1 MENEGLKDSGV
12 QNPAQRREPVVDL
25 RSVTKQYGHVTAA
38 KDVTFTVS
46 EGEFIT
52 LLGPSGSGK
61 TTVLR
66 MIAGFL
72 QPTAGAIFVH
82 GESVSDKAPYERKIG
97 MVFQS
102 LALFPHMDVYGNV
115 SFALKMRR
123 FDPAEIPDRVERILE
138 IVRLPE
144 MRHRKIHQLSGGQQQ
159 RVALARAL
167 VFEPEVLLLD
177 EPLSALDKKLR
188 EDMQLELLRIHQELQ
203 ITTISVTHDQR
214 EALVMSDRIIVMQDG
229 RIAQA
234 SSTEDVYFLPKS
246 KFVAD
251 FIGETNFFGGR
262 IVSLNSDAVV
272 LQHQQMQIRIPA
284 CDHLSLQQEIAVGV
298 RSERISLSRSPDT
311 LDQVDNRYTGRVKE
325 VIFQG
330 DRTAYTIQVE
340 AETIKVV
347 EPNLTN
353 SVTYHKDDE
362 VVVGWNKD
370 DVIVLTA

>member
-1 MENEGLKDSGV
+1 MQSESQI
-12 QNPAQRREPVVDL
+12 QNSVVDL
-25 RSVTKQYGHVTAA
+25 RSVTKRYGHVTAV
-38 KDVTFTVS
+38 DNVSLTVS

-72 QPTAGAIFVH
+72 QPSSGEIYVH
-82 GESVSDKAPYERKIG
+82 GESVSNKAPYERKIG

-102 LALFPHMDVYGNV
+102 LALFPHLDVYGNV

-123 FDPAEIPDRVERILE
+123 FDPQEIPDRVDRILE

-203 ITTISVTHDQR
+203 ITTISVTHDQK
-214 EALVMSDRIIVMQDG
+214 EALVMSDRIVVMNNGQV
-229 RIAQA
+229 AQA
-234 SSTEDVYFLPKS
+234 SSTQDVYFLPQS
-246 KFVAD
+246 RFVAD
-251 FIGETNFFGGR
+251 FIGETNFFEGR
-262 IVSLNSDAVV
+262 IVAIDTDSCA
-272 LQHQQMQIRIPA
+272 LQRQQMSVVIPKREHFAVDQQIAI
-284 CDHLSLQQEIAVGV
+284 GV
-298 RSERISLSRSPDT
+298 RSERIQLSRHSET
-311 LDQVDNRYTGRVKE
+311 LKHLDNRYEGHVKE

-330 DRTAYTIQVE
+330 DRTAYTIQIGSDTV
-340 AETIKVV
+340 KVV
-347 EPNLTN
+347 ESNLMD
-353 SVTYHKDDE
+353 SVTYHKNDK
-362 VVVGWNKD
+362 VTIGWKTS

>member
-1 MENEGLKDSGV
+1 M
-12 QNPAQRREPVVDL
+12 QQEPRTQKTTVDL
-25 RSVTKQYGHVTAA
+25 RSVTKRYGQTTAVD
-38 KDVTFTVS
+38 DVSFTVTD
-46 EGEFIT
+46 GEFIT

-72 QPTAGAIFVH
+72 QPTSGEIFVH

-102 LALFPHMDVYGNV
+102 LALFPHMDVYGNI

-123 FDPAEIPDRVERILE
+123 FEPDEIPDRVDRILDV
-138 IVRLPE
+138 VRLPE

-188 EDMQLELLRIHQELQ
+188 EDMQLELIRIHEELE
-203 ITTISVTHDQR
+203 ITTISVTHDQK
-214 EALVMSDRIIVMQDG
+214 EALVMSDRIIVMNEG
-229 RIAQA
+229 KIAQA
-234 SSTEDVYFLPKS
+234 SSAEEVYFLPQS

-251 FIGETNFFGGR
+251 FIGETNFFEGE
-262 IVSLNSDAVV
+262 IVSVDTDSCL
-272 LQHQQMQIRIPA
+272 LQHRDLQVKIPKRE
-284 CDHLSLQQEIAVGV
+284 HLSRGRQGAIGV
-298 RSERISLSRSPDT
+298 RSERIQISRDPAALQD
-311 LDQVDNRYTGRVKE
+311 VDNTYHGHVKE

-330 DRTAYTIQVE
+330 DRTAYTIQTGS
-340 AETIKVV
+340 ETVKVV
-347 EPNLTN
+347 EPN
-353 SVTYHKDDE
+353 VMDAVAYHHHDE
-362 VVVGWNKD
+362 VLVGWNTSD
-370 DVIVLTA
+370 IIVLTE

>member
-1 MENEGLKDSGV
+1 MSELVKEPQGYSEP
-12 QNPAQRREPVVDL
+12 QIQQPVVDL
-25 RSVTKQYGHVTAA
+25 QSVTKRYGPVTAVE
-38 KDVTFTVS
+38 DVTFTVS

-61 TTVLR
+61 TTILR

-72 QPTAGAIFVH
+72 QPTSGEIYVH
-82 GESVSDKAPYERKIG
+82 GESVSHKAPYERKIG

-102 LALFPHMDVYGNV
+102 LALFPHMDVDGNV

-123 FDPAEIPDRVERILE
+123 FDPDEIPDRVDRVLKL
-138 IVRLPE
+138 VRMPE

-229 RIAQA
+229 KIAQA
-234 SSTEDVYFLPKS
+234 SSTEEVYFVPES
-246 KFVAD
+246 RFVAD
-251 FIGETNFFGGR
+251 FIGETNFFEGR
-262 IVSLNSDAVV
+262 IVSVDPGLCV
-272 LQHQQMQIRIPA
+272 LQHQQMRIVIPKRENFF
-284 CDHLSLQQEIAVGV
+284 LQQQLAIGV
-298 RSERISLSRSPDT
+298 RSERIHLSRDPGSVKH
-311 LDQVDNRYTGRVKE
+311 LDNTYHGQIKE

-330 DRTAYTIQVE
+330 DRTAYTVQLGS
-340 AETIKVV
+340 ETIKVV
-347 EPNLTN
+347 EPNLTD
-353 SVTYHKDDE
+353 SIAYRKHDE
-362 VVVGWNKD
+362 VTVGWNKS
-370 DVIVLTA
+370 DVIVLTE

>member
-1 MENEGLKDSGV
+1 MKTI
-12 QNPAQRREPVVDL
+12 VVEL
-25 RSVTKQYGHVTAA
+25 RAVTKRYGHTAA
-38 KDVTFTVS
+38 VDDVTFAVT

-72 QPTAGAIFVH
+72 QSTTGEIYVH
-82 GESVSDKAPYERKIG
+82 GESVSHKAPYQRKIG

-102 LALFPHMDVYGNV
+102 LALFPHKDVYGNV

-123 FDPAEIPDRVERILE
+123 FEPAEIPDRVARALS
-138 IVRLPE
+138 VVQLPD
-144 MRHRKIHQLSGGQQQ
+144 MQRRKIHELSGGQQQ

-188 EDMQLELLRIHQELQ
+188 EDMQLELLRIHNELQ

-214 EALVMSDRIIVMQDG
+214 EALVMSDRIVVMNQG

-234 SSTEDVYFLPKS
+234 SSTEELYFAPQS
-246 KFVAD
+246 QFVAD
-251 FIGETNFFGGR
+251 FIGETNFFSGA
-262 IVSLNSDAVV
+262 IVSCDATSAV
-272 LQHQQMQIRIPA
+272 LQHGKMQITLPPR
-284 CDHLSLQQEIAVGV
+284 DDWRRQQSFALGV
-298 RSERISLSRSPDT
+298 RSERIHLSLDPNN
-311 LDQVDNRYTGRVKE
+311 LKHCDNWYQGRVQE

-330 DRTAYTIQVE
+330 DRTAYTIQLE
-340 AETIKVV
+340 HEKIKVV
-347 EPNLTN
+347 EPNLKN
-353 SVTYHKDDE
+353 AVAYHKGDD
-362 VVVGWNKD
+362 VTVGWNKT
-370 DVIVLTA
+370 DVIVLTS

>member
-1 MENEGLKDSGV
+1 MQSESHI
-12 QNPAQRREPVVDL
+12 QNPVVDL
-25 RSVTKQYGHVTAA
+25 RSVTKRYGHVVAV
-38 KDVTFTVS
+38 DNVSLTVS

-72 QPTAGAIFVH
+72 QPSSGEIYVH
-82 GESVSDKAPYERKIG
+82 GESVSDKAPYERRIG

-102 LALFPHMDVYGNV
+102 LALFPHLDVYGNV
-115 SFALKMRR
+115 AFALKMRR
-123 FDPAEIPDRVERILE
+123 FNPQEIPDRVDRILE

-144 MRHRKIHQLSGGQQQ
+144 MRRRKIHELSGGQQQ

-203 ITTISVTHDQR
+203 ITTISVTHDQK
-214 EALVMSDRIIVMQDG
+214 EALVMSDRIVVMNDG
-229 RIAQA
+229 KVAQA
-234 SSTEDVYFLPKS
+234 SSTEDVYFLPQS
-246 KFVAD
+246 RFVAD
-251 FIGETNFFGGR
+251 FIGETNFFEGR
-262 IVSLNSDAVV
+262 IVSFNADSCV
-272 LQHQQMQIRIPA
+272 LQHQQLRVVIPKRA
-284 CDHLSLQQEIAVGV
+284 HFVVDQEIAIGV
-298 RSERISLSRSPDT
+298 RSERIQLSRHPEM
-311 LDQVDNRYTGRVKE
+311 LKHLDNRYEGHVKE

-330 DRTAYTIQVE
+330 DRTAYIIQVGS
-340 AETIKVV
+340 ATVKVV
-347 EPNLTN
+347 EPNLID
-353 SVTYHKDDE
+353 SVRYHKHDE
-362 VVVGWNKD
+362 VVIGWKNH

>member
-1 MENEGLKDSGV
+1 MSESVNVPKGQSKP
-12 QNPAQRREPVVDL
+12 QIQTPVVDL
-25 RSVTKQYGHVTAA
+25 QSVTKRYGHVTAVEDA
-38 KDVTFTVS
+38 TFAVS

-61 TTVLR
+61 TTILR

-72 QPTAGAIFVH
+72 QPTSGEIYVH

-123 FDPAEIPDRVERILE
+123 FDPAEIPDRVDRILQL
-138 IVRLPE
+138 VRLPE
-144 MRHRKIHQLSGGQQQ
+144 LRHRKIHQLSGGQQQ

-203 ITTISVTHDQR
+203 ITTISVTHDQK
-214 EALVMSDRIIVMQDG
+214 EALVMSDRIIVMNDG
-229 RIAQA
+229 KIAQA
-234 SSTEDVYFLPKS
+234 SSTEDVYFLPES
-246 KFVAD
+246 RFVAD
-251 FIGETNFFGGR
+251 FIGETNFFEGH
-262 IVSLNSDAVV
+262 IVSIDTSSCV
-272 LQHQQMQIRIPA
+272 LQHQQMQVVIPRRENF
-284 CDHLSLQQEIAVGV
+284 SLHQQIAIGV
-298 RSERISLSRSPDT
+298 RSERIHLNRDPDSVKH
-311 LDQVDNRYTGRVKE
+311 LDNTYHGRVKE

-330 DRTAYTIQVE
+330 DRTAYTIQLE
-340 AETIKVV
+340 SETIKVV
-347 EPNLTN
+347 EPNLMD
-353 SVTYHKDDE
+353 SVAYRKNDK
-362 VVVGWNKD
+362 VAVGWNKSD
-370 DVIVLTA
+370 IIVLTE

>member
-1 MENEGLKDSGV
+1 MQSESHI
-12 QNPAQRREPVVDL
+12 QNPVVAL
-25 RSVTKQYGHVTAA
+25 RSVTKRYGHVVAV
-38 KDVTFTVS
+38 DSVSLTVS

-72 QPTAGAIFVH
+72 QPSSGEIYVH

-102 LALFPHMDVYGNV
+102 LALFPHLDVYGNV
-115 SFALKMRR
+115 AFALKMRR
-123 FDPAEIPDRVERILE
+123 FDPQEIPDRVDRILE
-138 IVRLPE
+138 VVRLPE
-144 MRHRKIHQLSGGQQQ
+144 MRRRKIHELSGGQQQ

-203 ITTISVTHDQR
+203 ITTISVTHDQK
-214 EALVMSDRIIVMQDG
+214 EALVMSDRIVVMNNG
-229 RIAQA
+229 KVAQA
-234 SSTEDVYFLPKS
+234 SSTQDVYFLPQS
-246 KFVAD
+246 RFVAD
-251 FIGETNFFGGR
+251 FIGETNFFEGR
-262 IVSLNSDAVV
+262 IASFHADSCV
-272 LQHQQMQIRIPA
+272 LQHQQLSVVIPKRTHFA
-284 CDHLSLQQEIAVGV
+284 VDQTIAIGV
-298 RSERISLSRSPDT
+298 RSERIQLSRHPEK
-311 LDQVDNRYTGRVKE
+311 LAHLDNRYNGQIKE

-330 DRTAYTIQVE
+330 DRTAYIIQIGSEIV
-340 AETIKVV
+340 KVV
-347 EPNLTN
+347 EPNLN
-353 SVTYHKDDE
+353 DSVMYHKHDE
-362 VVVGWNKD
+362 VVIGWKTH

>member
-1 MENEGLKDSGV
+1 M
-12 QNPAQRREPVVDL
+12 QNDVRNRPLTVDV
-25 RSVTKQYGHVTAA
+25 RSVTKRYGHAA
-38 KDVTFTVS
+38 AVDDVSFTVA

-72 QPTAGAIFVH
+72 QPTSGEIYLH
-82 GESVSDKAPYERKIG
+82 GEPVSNKAPYERKIG

-102 LALFPHMDVYGNV
+102 LALFPHLDVFGNV

-123 FDPAEIPDRVERILE
+123 FPPNEIAGRVDRVLE
-138 IVRLPE
+138 LVRLQD

-188 EDMQLELLRIHQELQ
+188 EDMQLELIRIHNELQ
-203 ITTISVTHDQR
+203 MTTISVTHDQK
-214 EALVMSDRIIVMQDG
+214 EALVMSDRIIVMNAG
-229 RIAQA
+229 KIAQA
-234 SSTEDVYFLPKS
+234 SSAEAVYFTPQS

-251 FIGETNFFGGR
+251 FIGETNFFEGE
-262 IVSLNSDAVV
+262 IAAVADDACV
-272 LQHQQMQIRIPA
+272 LQHQQMQVRIPRRA
-284 CDHLSLQQEIAVGV
+284 QFSTHQRCMIGV
-298 RSERISLSRSPDT
+298 RSERIHLRRKPDELSQMEN
-311 LDQVDNRYTGRVKE
+311 LYHGRVKE

-330 DRTAYTIQVE
+330 DRTAYTIQLGEELV
-340 AETIKVV
+340 KVV

-353 SVTYHKDDE
+353 SVAYHPNDA
-362 VVVGWNKD
+362 VCIGWNRG
-370 DVIVLTA
+370 DVIVLTE